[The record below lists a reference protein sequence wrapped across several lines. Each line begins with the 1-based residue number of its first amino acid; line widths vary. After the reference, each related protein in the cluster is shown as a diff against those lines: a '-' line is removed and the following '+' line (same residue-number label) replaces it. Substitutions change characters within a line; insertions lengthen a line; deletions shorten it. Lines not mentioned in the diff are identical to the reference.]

1 MGNKIY
7 LTVLVR
13 KRKCNERQEIDK
25 RKRLCQQPPVLRMYG
40 ITEKKDYLATTS
52 DDIPTNIKPVNV
64 ASTGT
69 VPDNNDP
76 LDINCDPAGTMTD
89 NGQPAII
96 KPINDQTGTVLSSND
111 PLDINCDPAGT
122 MTDNGQPA
130 IIKPINDQTGTVLSS
145 NDPLD
150 INCDPAGTMTDNGQ
164 LLIIKSINDQISG
177 ISCFLSNRI
186 RQDCLKKYF
195 GMQRQCGGTND
206 NRTIRDFTK
215 NSDTLHLVGNVV

>member
-1 MGNKIY
+1 MGDKIY

-40 ITEKKDYLATTS
+40 ITEKKDHLATTS

-96 KPINDQTGTVLSSND
+96 KPINDQTGTV
-111 PLDINCDPAGT
+111 P
-122 MTDNGQPA
+122 
-130 IIKPINDQTGTVLSS
+130 SS

-195 GMQRQCGGTND
+195 GMERQCGGTND
-206 NRTIRDFTK
+206 NRTIQDFTK